1 MEKRKNQFPLVLI
14 GAGVLLILAGLIWV
28 FLNQPASPEQTTMP
42 ASESQVERVSLAD
55 AKKAF
60 DMGSA
65 VFVDVRDSTS
75 YNNAHIPG
83 ALLIPLNELTTQ
95 LSELDPASWII
106 TYCT

>member
-1 MEKRKNQFPLVLI
+1 MEKRRYQFPLVLI
-14 GAGVLLILAGLIWV
+14 GAGVLLILAGLAWV

-42 ASESQVERVSLAD
+42 ASVSQVERVSLAD
-55 AKKAF
+55 AKK
-60 DMGSA
+60 
-65 VFVDVRDSTS
+65 
-75 YNNAHIPG
+75 AHIPG

>member
-1 MEKRKNQFPLVLI
+1 MEKRKNQIPLVMI
-14 GAGVLLILAGLIWV
+14 GAGILLVLAGLAWV
-28 FLNQPASPEQTTMP
+28 FLSQPASPEQAATT

-60 DMGSA
+60 DAGEA

-83 ALLIPLNELTTQ
+83 ALLIPIDQLTTQ
-95 LSELDPASWII
+95 LSELNPASWII